1 MIWTITLAA
10 LLLLPSYEFFENK
23 VTIPVTR
30 QLGHL
35 GEQIVLHCKTSSP
48 YVEWKFNGR
57 KIENSDDVYSNS
69 SHHLTLADAKKHQS
83 GNYTCHHPHTKE
95 TLSLTELQLGLP
107 PEHLNIECWSPCYPE
122 KIKCTWDLQPD
133 TNLHN
138 TFLTTYRLG
147 LMGSEPPQ
155 KCIQHETNPNSCLIS
170 NFRMFEEFPYLLNV
184 TAVNQLGSATQLHY
198 FFVENIIRP
207 DPPEN
212 VSISSI
218 CRDSKKLYVQW
229 RPPHTWPY
237 PEIFPLKYKVRYRKE
252 GSKSYIT
259 VGPYEKT
266 YLILTGIRPG
276 STVNVLVAAK
286 DISDLGHNSDW
297 SEVVTGRP
305 WKPNDFRCLPGHLK

>member
-95 TLSLTELQLGLP
+95 TLSLTELQLG
-107 PEHLNIECWSPCYPE
+107 
-122 KIKCTWDLQPD
+122 
-133 TNLHN
+133 
-138 TFLTTYRLG
+138 R